1 LILATEAAL
10 LVYTTQDSLLAHS
23 YISQE
28 NGRISAYAVSA
39 SQPDVLWIATEKGRI
54 IQWNFKEDIVLGV
67 WGTDATIH
75 HIHAVATGDEPTD
88 ILYTIDRGRGWLV
101 TAHQIGIDGDLAK
114 TELATL
120 LNIET
125 PLRSLSVLDQ
135 GRTIIVLGFDGF
147 WVGIRTSPRDSRF
160 TEQKYSWR
168 EIRTTEAP
176 ACFSVRATPGT
187 TATKKS
193 TVNVAIGGIRGCI
206 YMYQDVTRNESPS
219 ASSQLHWHREE
230 VGALAWSADGNYLI
244 SGGRETVLV
253 LWQLETGSHQFL
265 PHLESPIGSIVV
277 SPTGTSYAI
286 RLADN
291 SVMVMSTSELTPTS
305 NIAGL
310 QSMAFPSLNAP
321 KPKLD
326 TVSSQ
331 RRQDAQGKD
340 RVVAVINPRDVSQ
353 LLVVVPSSQS
363 EVEDSQ
369 HGPAPYLQM
378 YDINNGRQ
386 SGRQALTRTN
396 ATDTNLAPGGERIRE
411 PDVKLV
417 AVTPNGKWMATVEE
431 WAPPLPDVQDITS
444 KDDMDQ
450 ELNRLYDTKLK
461 IWTWHERDGIWMMNS
476 RIDSPHS
483 VADTSMRIL
492 DMVVD
497 PSGSRFA
504 TIGADSVVKLWTP
517 RHLTKSGR
525 TIKGEAKESAS
536 NTADP
541 SRWWSLDL
549 IIPLENSYEEEPL
562 QVTRP
567 TRAKLAFSADGS
579 VLAAY
584 EYFGTDDAGGLVHF
598 IDPEEGFVTATR
610 SGLYSGP
617 DGIHQL
623 GITSHHLICVGRS
636 TALVWDITNFDLK
649 AEHRLQADNKTT
661 EELSKQAIL
670 AESTLKKR
678 KTFQLRPS
686 PQLAIDRA
694 SSTFAI
700 ATVAEINDVPRS
712 DLHPLLNYKTKLHI
726 FSATDDFRCMH
737 RATLQSLTMAI
748 LPVGAISQGTDTIG
762 GSESKG
768 YVILNSA
775 AEVRQVRPDAAGRVK
790 TLPPVIDLEDGAN
803 ADAAVPVET
812 VPILEMEMDEDEPE
826 LADSQAQDVS
836 ALLSKDEDDRVVVR
850 PQELAQLFD
859 YSSHAMPSMKDLF
872 TNVRNMF
879 SGRSAESSN
888 RMLVTAA

>member
-1 LILATEAAL
+1 MATEAAL
-10 LVYTTQDSLLAHS
+10 LIYTIQDSLLAYS

-28 NGRISAYAVSA
+28 NGRISAYTVSA

-54 IQWNFKEDIVLGV
+54 IQWNFKEDTVLGV

-75 HIHAVATGDEPTD
+75 HIHAVAIGDEPTD

-101 TAHQIGIDGDLAK
+101 TAHQIGIGGDLAK

-125 PLRSLSVLDQ
+125 PLRSLSVMDQ

-147 WVGIRTSPRDSRF
+147 WVGVRTSQRDLPF
-160 TEQKYSWR
+160 AEQKYSWR

-206 YMYQDVTRNESPS
+206 YMYQDVTKNESPS

-286 RLADN
+286 RLTDN

-305 NIAGL
+305 NIAGI
-310 QSMAFPSLNAP
+310 QSMAFSSLIAP

-331 RRQDAQGKD
+331 RRQGSQGKD

-353 LLVVVPSSQS
+353 LLIVVSSSQT

-369 HGPAPYLQM
+369 YGAAPYLQM

-411 PDVKLV
+411 PDMKLV

-461 IWTWHERDGIWMMNS
+461 IWTWHERDGVWMMNS

-483 VADTSMRIL
+483 LADSSMRIL

-517 RHLTKSGR
+517 RHLTSTGR
-525 TIKGEAKESAS
+525 AIKGEAKESAS
-536 NTADP
+536 HAADP
-541 SRWWSLDL
+541 STWWSLDL

-584 EYFGTDDAGGLVHF
+584 EYFGTDDAGGLIHF
-598 IDPEEGFVTATR
+598 IDPEQGLITATR

-623 GITSHHLICVGRS
+623 GITGHHLICVGRS
-636 TALVWDITNFDLK
+636 TALVWDITNFDLR

-661 EELSKQAIL
+661 EALSKQAVL
-670 AESTLKKR
+670 ADSTLKKR

-694 SSTFAI
+694 SGTFAI
-700 ATVAEINDVPRS
+700 ATAAEINDAPRS
-712 DLHPLLNYKTKLHI
+712 DLNPLLNYNTKLHI

-737 RATLQSLTMAI
+737 RANLQRLTMAI
-748 LPVGAISQGTDTIG
+748 LPAGAMSQGIGAIGS
-762 GSESKG
+762 SESKG

-775 AEVRQVRPDAAGRVK
+775 AEVRQVRPDAAGRAK
-790 TLPPVIDLEDGAN
+790 NLPPVIDAEDN
-803 ADAAVPVET
+803 INTDAAAPEEPVSL
-812 VPILEMEMDEDEPE
+812 LEMELDEDDSE
-826 LADSQAQDVS
+826 LEDSQDQDVS
-836 ALLSKDEDDRVVVR
+836 ALLIKDEDDRVVVR

-872 TNVRNMF
+872 SSVRNMF
-879 SGRSAESSN
+879 SGRKVESSD
-888 RMLVTAA
+888 RMLITAA